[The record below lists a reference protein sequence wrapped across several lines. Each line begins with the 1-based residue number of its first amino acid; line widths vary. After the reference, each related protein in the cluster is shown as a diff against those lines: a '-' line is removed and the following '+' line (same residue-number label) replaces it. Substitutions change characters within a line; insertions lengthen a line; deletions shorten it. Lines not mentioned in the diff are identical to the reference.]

1 MSAARQ
7 TAFRGAPDGA
17 SQGYRQGCFWWD
29 LRREPF
35 VRPHQPEDHQ
45 TPLAGG
51 GYPTD
56 NAANAS
62 NGGQATGRKSSF
74 DTHFHRARL
83 QRIRTLSSGWG
94 TLSSSV
100 ETLVRRPKHG
110 VDAMN
115 AVLELRRRSDQ
126 ILCGLPLYDIAFGPN
141 LLSGDVFGRARGI
154 IAIGDTASGWLAIG
168 GAARGIVAIGGAA
181 VGLIALGGGAIG
193 VISVGGAAIGLLAI
207 GGGAV
212 GGIAI
217 GGAALGVIAVGG
229 CAVGYYACGAETWG
243 QHVISAA
250 KQSPEALKLFK
261 AWIPW
266 VR

>member
-74 DTHFHRARL
+74 GNHFHRARP
-83 QRIRTLSSGWG
+83 QRIGTLSSGCG

-100 ETLVRRPKHG
+100 ETVVRPWIPEPEPEPTSH
-110 VDAMN
+110 D
-115 AVLELRRRSDQ
+115 
-126 ILCGLPLYDIAFGPN
+126 
-141 LLSGDVFGRARGI
+141 
-154 IAIGDTASGWLAIG
+154 AIG
-168 GAARGIVAIGGAA
+168 GCSLPRVSAPKVR
-181 VGLIALGGGAIG
+181 
-193 VISVGGAAIGLLAI
+193 
-207 GGGAV
+207 
-212 GGIAI
+212 
-217 GGAALGVIAVGG
+217 
-229 CAVGYYACGAETWG
+229 CQCRACVRRRPLCSFGW
-243 QHVISAA
+243 
-250 KQSPEALKLFK
+250 LKPCEF
-261 AWIPW
+261 AW
-266 VR
+266 